1 MTFLNNIKDFFN
13 LAKELNFDITQI
25 YAQDPNGTYVLLSAL
40 LLIVLIIIFFIRKS
54 VKTTLAINLVSNIQN
69 SSTFDEYNDK
79 LDKLTKELPKRG
91 LKLAESLNSQKEVI
105 LKKELAFLK
114 SFDIKD
120 QILKYKQ
127 ISAHYALMGKN
138 SKKYKNEELTS
149 FYEKQSKDLL
159 DINLDSEI
167 KNYYENIRFEEKDTE
182 YVNSIVA
189 YANTRMN
196 PNEILTPLVNTINR
210 YSYGFNLKLFKFI
223 KSLDKKQSGHVYFN
237 CHEKLNELLNSEDK
251 AISSVILSYMLEND
265 EKEKVYSYISNLKN
279 TIHLQE
285 LYYKYFSK
293 MNDQD
298 LDFSFIGNDT
308 QIQSSY
314 KEYID
319 SKLTNNWKDA
329 TYIKYVLESP
339 RVVDVVGHFD
349 YRTILERIENLEK
362 EEQRDARVTE
372 ALETANKAYK
382 LAREAK
388 ELAELN
394 YRD

>member
-25 YAQDPNGTYVLLSAL
+25 YAQDPNGIYVLLSAL

-127 ISAHYALMGKN
+127 ISAHYALMEKN

-149 FYEKQSKDLL
+149 FYEKQSKNLL